1 MLGLVMVKEDRSNMN
16 VHALFLTIIFMISLI
31 SSASSLWTASND
43 RCRRHCYA
51 RGKLKYD
58 NYILGYC
65 FCR

>member
-1 MLGLVMVKEDRSNMN
+1 MLGLVTVKEHRLNMN
-16 VHALFLTIIFMISLI
+16 GHALLLTAIFMISFI